1 MKAMSKPE
9 KKLYQITTINK
20 GFVTK
25 EEMKLVKLEKYEIY
39 RLCEKG
45 ILTHIYRKI
54 YRVNA
59 KPLSVEKIITALI
72 PGAVFGLRY
81 SLYRFG
87 MRTRKTY
94 DVFVPEN
101 TQLDDLPEIV
111 KKLNVNYFYYPQSM
125 NYRNAG
131 IRTVEKGQYYFYN
144 YERTICDAFSRY
156 KELSFTERW
165 YQDIAR
171 EYVKKH
177 KKTPNR
183 DECFDRIK
191 NYSERLNLNEKTK
204 DELDKYIFKEIN
216 RKQNRSSYTCKRKP
230 EEWF

>member
-1 MKAMSKPE
+1 MSKPE
-9 KKLYQITTINK
+9 KKLYKITTINK

-156 KELSFTERW
+156 KEAHLTERW
-165 YQDIAR
+165 YRDIAR

-177 KKTPNR
+177 KKPPDR
-183 DECFDRIK
+183 DKCFELIK
-191 NYSERLNLNEKTK
+191 NYSERLNLNEKVK
-204 DELDKYIFKEIN
+204 DELDKYIFKEIK
-216 RKQNRSSYTCKRKP
+216 RKRNRSGYTCKRKP